1 MAKAIEQWFSDRTER
16 PMTLARW
23 GHYGRPVLL
32 FPTAG
37 GDAEEAERNR
47 LLEACWDLVE
57 EGRVKIYSCDS
68 TAGRALATGEG
79 SPAYRMWLL
88 RRYLEAVAEE
98 VVPAIYA
105 DLGGRQRIVTTG
117 SSIGAFNAVA
127 LLCRH
132 PDLVE
137 AAIAM
142 SGTFRLQQW
151 LDWQSSEDLYLASP
165 LHFLPGLQGP
175 QLDMLRQRFVV
186 LASGE
191 GAHESI
197 DESWAMARALGDKG
211 IPNRVDNWGPE
222 YIHDWP
228 TWWEMLPQYLREVC

>member
-1 MAKAIEQWFSDRTER
+1 MKATEQWFSDRMQR
-16 PMTLARW
+16 PIGMARW
-23 GHYGRPVLL
+23 GHYGTPVLL

-37 GDAEEAERNR
+37 GDPEEVERNR
-47 LLEACWDLVE
+47 LLEACWELI
-57 EGRVKIYSCDS
+57 EGGRIKVYSCDS

-79 SPAYRMWLL
+79 TPAYRMWLL
-88 RRYLEAVAEE
+88 NQYHKAVAEE
-98 VVPAIYA
+98 VVPAIHA
-105 DLGGRQRIVTTG
+105 DLGGQPQRIVAAG

-127 LLCRH
+127 MLCRYPH
-132 PDLVE
+132 LFE

-151 LDWQSSEDLYLASP
+151 LDWQFSDDLYLASP
-165 LHFLPGLQGP
+165 LHFLGGLEGP
-175 QLDMLRQRFVV
+175 QLETLRQRFVV

-197 DESWAMARALGDKG
+197 GESWAMAEVLGAKG
-211 IPNRVDNWGPE
+211 IPNRVDNWGPD

-228 TWWEMLPQYLREVC
+228 TWWEMLPQYLRELL